1 MPLTPPAPR
10 RQRPAPRR
18 RKPAAATLGEVF
30 SPAPSA
36 LTTPHPSVS
45 SFPSQEGT
53 VLVPSSRSLGSS
65 AQRKHAGDPGAPP
78 VRAHARLRA
87 AELHHRGRR
96 IRSRGAERSEVAP
109 PTTGGP
115 LRVWCCM
122 VRFVRRPRSA
132 RRYWSRAAGRLRVLG
147 IECVG
152 VIAGS
157 VNAALPAAPRW
168 RPSWAR
174 WEFDG
179 GYAEYALLPDEL
191 LIPVGSSLDWPVL
204 GALPE
209 TYLTAWGAMQALG
222 IRGDGHGGRAER
234 HDLRAVARAA
244 DTLPTRSGS
253 AISAAER
260 IDIGHGPDK
269 YVPVDSAVP
278 WQTRAWSSGSACP
291 GVSEGAD
298 LGGAVLPG
306 DIRDVQ
312 CVAHPLARNPARPT
326 GDTRYPPFGAASGP
340 SGGHRLSVQMWL
352 IWRLPASRRKACGGW
367 PAGYPTGLARRSVAS
382 ESCGQ
387 EAAPVP
393 APGNLGHAGPASRQ
407 SVAGRQ
413 RRLLSAFGP

>member
-10 RQRPAPRR
+10 RQLPAPRR
-18 RKPAAATLGEVF
+18 RKPAVATLGEVF

-78 VRAHARLRA
+78 VRATARLRA

-122 VRFVRRPRSA
+122 VRFVRRPDRLGA
-132 RRYWSRAAGRLRVLG
+132 TGRGAAGRLRVLG

-157 VNAALPAAPRW
+157 VNAALPARRR

-222 IRGDGHGGRAER
+222 IAGDGHGGRAER

-312 CVAHPLARNPARPT
+312 CVSASACAESGQAYRRHAISAVRGGFWTVRRSSAERADVVDLA
-326 GDTRYPPFGAASGP
+326 
-340 SGGHRLSVQMWL
+340 
-352 IWRLPASRRKACGGW
+352 
-367 PAGYPTGLARRSVAS
+367 PAGVIGGELRWLAGWLPHGLKPAVRLQANLADRRRHQFRLQGTSVTQA
-382 ESCGQ
+382 
-387 EAAPVP
+387 
-393 APGNLGHAGPASRQ
+393 RQ
-407 SVAGRQ
+407 SSVSGW
-413 RRLLSAFGP
+413 